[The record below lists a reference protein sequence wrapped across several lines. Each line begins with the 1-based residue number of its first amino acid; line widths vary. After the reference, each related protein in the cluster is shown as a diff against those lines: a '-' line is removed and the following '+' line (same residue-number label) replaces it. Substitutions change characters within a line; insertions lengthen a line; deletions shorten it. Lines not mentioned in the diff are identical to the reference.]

1 MRKTGSTCP
10 GPFPRRDFLKLG
22 SLALGGGGVSNLLAL
37 RAAAK
42 DVGQSMP
49 DTSVIFLW
57 LPGGPPHMETYDMK
71 PKAPAEYRGAFK
83 PIQTVVP
90 GLDVCELLPLHA
102 RVADKFSLIRSI
114 AHTFAGHG
122 DGMKHLLTGR
132 EPGTPED
139 FVTIHPMVGSMVA
152 KCREGVRRGVPNYV
166 AVTDPGREG
175 IDVYG
180 FGSAYLGP
188 SSLPFIFAGDPSD
201 PKFEVPNLAPLP
213 QIAERMPARLGL
225 LSDLERHTA
234 SLESTNQMVST
245 GVYRERAVDLLQS
258 SMARQAFDIAG
269 EPIRHRERY
278 GMHAWGQR
286 CLLARRLVEHGASFV
301 TMVLE
306 NPYQS
311 GVPVYEDGVYNWDS
325 HSVNCHIFNDLQH
338 RLPIYDQCVS
348 ALIEDLYDRG
358 LDRKVMLVVTGEF
371 GRTPRVEYQTGTRTG
386 VTQPGRDHW
395 PNAMSVL
402 VSGGGLRAGQI
413 VGSTTSK
420 GERPKDRPLSPT
432 DLWAT
437 VFHHLGIDWHGT
449 SFPDFRGRPL
459 SILPSGEPIRELV

>member
-152 KCREGVRRGVPNYV
+152 K
-166 AVTDPGREG
+166 GR
-175 IDVYG
+175 
-180 FGSAYLGP
+180 
-188 SSLPFIFAGDPSD
+188 
-201 PKFEVPNLAPLP
+201 
-213 QIAERMPARLGL
+213 M
-225 LSDLERHTA
+225 
-234 SLESTNQMVST
+234 
-245 GVYRERAVDLLQS
+245 
-258 SMARQAFDIAG
+258 
-269 EPIRHRERY
+269 
-278 GMHAWGQR
+278 
-286 CLLARRLVEHGASFV
+286 
-301 TMVLE
+301 
-306 NPYQS
+306 
-311 GVPVYEDGVYNWDS
+311 
-325 HSVNCHIFNDLQH
+325 
-338 RLPIYDQCVS
+338 
-348 ALIEDLYDRG
+348 
-358 LDRKVMLVVTGEF
+358 
-371 GRTPRVEYQTGTRTG
+371 
-386 VTQPGRDHW
+386 
-395 PNAMSVL
+395 
-402 VSGGGLRAGQI
+402 
-413 VGSTTSK
+413 
-420 GERPKDRPLSPT
+420 
-432 DLWAT
+432 
-437 VFHHLGIDWHGT
+437 
-449 SFPDFRGRPL
+449 
-459 SILPSGEPIRELV
+459 